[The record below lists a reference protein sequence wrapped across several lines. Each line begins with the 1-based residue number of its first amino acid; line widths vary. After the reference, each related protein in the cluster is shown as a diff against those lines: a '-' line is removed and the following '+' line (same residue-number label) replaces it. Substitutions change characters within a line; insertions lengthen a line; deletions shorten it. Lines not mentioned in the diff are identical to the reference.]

1 MKRPSSKFPDNLS
14 PSLKRARGRSLT
26 PSRRVA
32 INPKSLKRA
41 RLCSP
46 MYLNSDWS
54 SAHTGQT
61 DVESQSSGL
70 SSEDLDVIALEVSHR
85 LSSSLVTDV
94 TAQVLQH
101 VLPLVDLR
109 ADGGDGDIVNSAGLA
124 TSFLS
129 NVGDGT
135 DAVDTYPMDSEP
147 IATTSAG
154 HSGQSL
160 HRSVVD
166 VEHAA
171 SVVCA
176 EVVHVR
182 TITRQFVAQTDDDV
196 AGCSEQVTTLTGS
209 PLVVHQQNAASSVD
223 ASSSDGA
230 TSLKGTTSVV
240 KDTADFVIPSTGRVA
255 GVSSVTGS
263 PLIVRSQNNN
273 ACFDK
278 VSPSVVKDAAA
289 DFVVSSPGRVAG
301 VTSVTGSPLI
311 VRSHNN
317 NACSD
322 KVSPSVVVKDT
333 ANTVVPNVGGVT
345 SLTGHP
351 LIVQHNKTD
360 TVIPTKKEEP
370 SKDSYSTIPR
380 TLTSSSNTVKSLTGS
395 LLIVKNTPGSLPS
408 ANKAESLI
416 GDNLIIINPGSS
428 SHSNSEGS
436 HLISLQKDAN
446 ISVLNKDVS
455 SSYSTESFNA
465 TVAQRNANM
474 SNRIEKPGETQ
485 STEQSQKSMADDM
498 TNNSQINIDK
508 PDSILQGNIVES
520 TPTSTTGLS
529 GDAATPLEMT
539 SVNQSNGPSVRVMAA
554 SGNSG
559 RVQKSYLTQK
569 TPSSVGHRKANI
581 AG

>member
-109 ADGGDGDIVNSAGLA
+109 ADGGDGDIVNSAGLV

-147 IATTSAG
+147 IATTSAV

-182 TITRQFVAQTDDDV
+182 TIRQFVASTDDDDV

-209 PLVVHQQNAASSVD
+209 PLIVREQNAASSVD
-223 ASSSDGA
+223 ASSSSDGA

-240 KDTADFVIPSTGRVA
+240 KDAADFVVSSTGRVA

-263 PLIVRSQNNN
+263 PLIVRS
-273 ACFDK
+273 
-278 VSPSVVKDAAA
+278 
-289 DFVVSSPGRVAG
+289 
-301 VTSVTGSPLI
+301 
-311 VRSHNN
+311 HNN
-317 NACSD
+317 ECSD
-322 KVSPSVVVKDT
+322 KVSPSVVVKYT

-351 LIVQHNKTD
+351 LIVQRNKTD

-380 TLTSSSNTVKSLTGS
+380 TLTSSSNKVKSLTGS
-395 LLIVKNTPGSLPS
+395 RLIVKNTSGSLPP

-416 GDNLIIINPGSS
+416 GDNLIVINPSSS

-436 HLISLQKDAN
+436 HLISSQKDAN

-455 SSYSTESFNA
+455 SSYSTESFSA

-485 STEQSQKSMADDM
+485 STEQSQKVMADDM
-498 TNNSQINIDK
+498 TNNSEINIDK

-539 SVNQSNGPSVRVMAA
+539 SVNQSNGPSVRVVAA